1 MASFL
6 RQDLGEIAK
15 VGRTTL
21 HGTLNLTGAEISINN
36 LPAGVSV
43 PFVHAHKEN
52 EEVYV
57 ILSGKGVIYLNGDE
71 IEISEGSVLKVDPG
85 VARCI
90 KAADGGSLSFICIQ
104 SKANSLTQ
112 YTETDGYPVEVKPSW
127 F

>member
-1 MASFL
+1 MTGFVKSE
-6 RQDLGEIAK
+6 LGGISK
-15 VGRTTL
+15 IGRE
-21 HGTLNLTGAEISINN
+21 TLNSMLKLSGAEVSINN

-52 EEVYV
+52 EEVYIV
-57 ILSGKGVIYLNGDE
+57 LSGNGVIYLNGDE
-71 IEISEGSVLKVDPG
+71 VEITEGSVLKVEPS

-90 KAADGGSLSFICIQ
+90 KAATDSALSFICIQ

-112 YTETDGYPVEVKPSW
+112 FTETDGFPVEVKPSW

>member
-1 MASFL
+1 MTGFVKAE
-6 RQDLGEIAK
+6 LGQISN
-15 VGRTTL
+15 VGRE
-21 HGTLNLTGAEISINN
+21 TLNAMLKLSGSEVSINN

-52 EEVYV
+52 EEVYI

-71 IEISEGSVLKVDPG
+71 IEIMEGSVLKVEPN

-90 KAADGGSLSFICIQ
+90 KAAADSALSFICIQ

-112 YTETDGYPVEVKPSW
+112 FTETDGYPVEVKPSW